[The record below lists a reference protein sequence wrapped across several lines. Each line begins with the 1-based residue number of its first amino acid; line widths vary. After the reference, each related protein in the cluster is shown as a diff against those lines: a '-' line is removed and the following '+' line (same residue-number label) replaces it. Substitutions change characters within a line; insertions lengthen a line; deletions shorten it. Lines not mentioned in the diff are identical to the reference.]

1 MEEVPNLIN
10 IGPTHP
16 TQILDQHDFFKDFAY
31 VFQMILWTKIQN
43 LDDGT
48 RAPQQRQEVY

>member
-10 IGPTHP
+10 IGPTYP
-16 TQILDQHDFFKDFAY
+16 IQILDQHDFFEDFAC